1 MTLEAA
7 LERSKKQGRK
17 FLFAGRESG
26 WDVTSF
32 VEYLPKGRFEMVMSR
47 EETGESIQVAWSNG
61 FCEGPITYRH
71 DMRSRTL
78 ANVKTALLRM
88 QSEPEPVEEKP
99 RAVVAVRKLP
109 FVIGETPESEI
120 IKVVFGKRI
129 VWVNTLSGKRED
141 AVVRGKKHL
150 RIVSGQAGRPILTFV
165 DTAVTGFRS
174 VALEKILQ
182 VS

>member
-26 WDVTSF
+26 WEVSDFGEGRDVFTM
-32 VEYLPKGRFEMVMSR
+32 EMRR
-47 EETGESIQVAWSNG
+47 EETGEAIRLSWKNG
-61 FCEGPITYRH
+61 FCEGPINYYR
-71 DMRSRTL
+71 DGDASAL

-88 QSEPEPVEEKP
+88 ASDPEPVEEKP
-99 RAVVAVRKLP
+99 RAVVATKKLP

-129 VWVNTLSGKRED
+129 VWVNTLSGKREE